1 MTARYSTALRNAKL
15 DAITTTVGNA
25 GTLKIYDGTQP
36 ATGGT
41 ATTLLVTFTL
51 GSPFAPGASSA
62 TLSPTLPS
70 AATAGASSTA
80 TWARLATSGGTF
92 VADYTVGTSGA
103 DINLNTTTITSGVS
117 VSITSWTITAGNA

>member
-25 GTLKIYDGTQP
+25 GTLKFYDGTQP

-41 ATTLLVTFTL
+41 ATTLLATFTL
-51 GSPFAPGASSA
+51 GSPFAAGASGA
-62 TLSPTLPS
+62 VLSPTLPS
-70 AATAGASSTA
+70 NVNGAATSTA

-92 VADYTVGTSGA
+92 VADYTVGTSGT
-103 DINLNTTTITSGVS
+103 DIVMTSTSIVS
-117 VSITSWTITAGNA
+117 GQPVSITSWTITAGNP